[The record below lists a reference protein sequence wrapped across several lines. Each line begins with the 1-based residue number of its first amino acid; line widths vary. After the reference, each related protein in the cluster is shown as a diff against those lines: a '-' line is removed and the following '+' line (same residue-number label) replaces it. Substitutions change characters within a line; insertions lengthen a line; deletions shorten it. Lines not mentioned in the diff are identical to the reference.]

1 MITKEFSE
9 EISELNK
16 ILSYMPLEY
25 VEKIPEK
32 LRNFFKEFESKTYI
46 PNINPGKAIDE
57 QNIKEGTK
65 DLITIIYRN
74 YWCDKEEKDKLNK
87 ILIENDKKYEDEL
100 RKKYNP
106 NNLFKNKNTK
116 KEIQETS
123 LIIQDNRVW
132 YQKALGF
139 INKLFRKILKK

>member
-16 ILSYMPLEY
+16 LLSYMPLEY

-46 PNINPGKAIDE
+46 PNINPGKAIDK
-57 QNIKEGTK
+57 QNIK

-87 ILIENDKKYEDEL
+87 IL
-100 RKKYNP
+100 
-106 NNLFKNKNTK
+106 
-116 KEIQETS
+116 
-123 LIIQDNRVW
+123 
-132 YQKALGF
+132 
-139 INKLFRKILKK
+139 

>member
-16 ILSYMPLEY
+16 LLSYMPLEY
-25 VEKIPEK
+25 VKKIPEK

-57 QNIKEGTK
+57 QNIKEGTR

-87 ILIENDKKYEDEL
+87 IL
-100 RKKYNP
+100 
-106 NNLFKNKNTK
+106 
-116 KEIQETS
+116 
-123 LIIQDNRVW
+123 
-132 YQKALGF
+132 
-139 INKLFRKILKK
+139 

>member
-32 LRNFFKEFESKTYI
+32 LRNFFKEVESKTYI

-87 ILIENDKKYEDEL
+87 ILIENDKKYENEL

-139 INKLFRKILKK
+139 INKLFRKIFKK